1 VRAVDTARTTARI
14 LCSSG
19 VALMLSLLWAAP
31 VHALP
36 TMIRLGYTNCAACHI
51 SPQGGG
57 PLNEYGRGIDQAQSL
72 RGGEYAPMER
82 EWLKLLNLN
91 VGSAVTQDL
100 RAVFADQ
107 DTYVSHEPDA
117 NVFRPRLMY
126 RNATSLSHAFRISGI
141 VTADGELTPR
151 PSLAYDPPTKAST
164 YFVNSAL
171 VSYRPVEGFEIDAG
185 RDQLPTGINLPDL
198 SYYIHS
204 RNRLGY
210 YDAPTQVKMFLWGKH
225 WAITPYA
232 YQRAGNEKSGEAE
245 HGAGSLVEV
254 DVSGHQR
261 AMIGVTALR
270 GIEGNGERRLVGG
283 YARLGFG
290 RWGILAEHDRTE
302 RRREPLEPVEDT
314 SLSTSLLPSQ
324 ISDAAAEAA
333 AGTDF
338 KFNQDATFAQLFVA
352 IKEWLVAS
360 GIAERL
366 QVQQPYTT
374 RMVAGRFELSA
385 RLASQLSIT
394 GSTKVEKNQLT
405 GKLSKTFML
414 QLAVKT
420 VP

>member
-1 VRAVDTARTTARI
+1 VTGGLTARTTARLFGVGGAVLLVSI
-14 LCSSG
+14 LL
-19 VALMLSLLWAAP
+19 ATPA
-31 VHALP
+31 HALP
-36 TMIRLGYTNCAACHI
+36 TMIRLGYSNCAACHI

-72 RGGEYAPMER
+72 RGGEYAPIAR

-91 VGSAVTQDL
+91 VTNCVTQDL
-100 RAVFADQ
+100 RAVFMDQ
-107 DTYVSHEPDA
+107 DTFVSHEPDA

-126 RNATSLSHAFRISGI
+126 RNATDLSHGFRISGM

-151 PSLAYDPPTKAST
+151 PKLAYDPPTKAST

-171 VSYRPVEGFEIDAG
+171 VSYRPTEGFEIDAG
-185 RDQLPTGINLPDL
+185 RDQLPTGINVPDL
-198 SYYIHS
+198 SFYIKS

-225 WAITPYA
+225 YAITPFA
-232 YQRAGNEKSGEAE
+232 YQRAGNEVSGEAE
-245 HGAGSLVEV
+245 HGAGTLFEV

-261 AMIGVTALR
+261 AVIGVTALR
-270 GIEGNGERRLVGG
+270 GIETHGERRLVGG

-302 RRREPLEPVEDT
+302 RRRETLDD
-314 SLSTSLLPSQ
+314 SSTSGTT
-324 ISDAAAEAA
+324 D
-333 AGTDF
+333 GTTDF
-338 KFNQDATFAQLFVA
+338 KFNQDASYAQLFVA

-366 QVQQPYTT
+366 RVQQPYDT
-374 RMVAGRFELSA
+374 RMVAGRFELAA
-385 RLASQLSIT
+385 RLASQMTIT
-394 GSTKVEKNQLT
+394 GGAKVEKNQLT
-405 GKLSKTFML
+405 GKLSKGFSL
-414 QLAVKT
+414 QLAFKT